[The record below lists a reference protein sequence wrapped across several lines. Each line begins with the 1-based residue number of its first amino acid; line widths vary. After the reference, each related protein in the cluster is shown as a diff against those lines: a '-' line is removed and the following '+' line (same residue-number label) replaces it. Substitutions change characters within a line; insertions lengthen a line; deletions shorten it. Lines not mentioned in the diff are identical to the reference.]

1 MGRSHGVADVALP
14 AATVESLGDEL
25 FAALRGRAVLDP
37 LTQRQP
43 DIDIYDAYRVSLR
56 LLDRRRKEGEKVI
69 GKKIGVTSK
78 PVQDM
83 LGVHQPDFG
92 FLLDSMRVPDGAAVS
107 MSRQRLIQPRAEG
120 EIAFVLKKDL
130 QGPGVTEAQVLA
142 ATDYVT
148 PCFEIVDSRIRDWK
162 IRIQDTIADN
172 ASCGVFVLGPARV
185 KPDALDLAA
194 VKLEIRKNGA
204 HAASGVGS
212 AVQGHPATAVAWL
225 ANTLGQ
231 FGIPFAAGEIILSGS
246 LAPLLPALPGDRFE
260 MMLDGIGSASVS
272 FTE

>member
-1 MGRSHGVADVALP
+1 MTFP
-14 AATVESLGDEL
+14 AAKIDRLGDEL

-37 LTQRQP
+37 LTAREP
-43 DIDIYDAYRVSLR
+43 SIAIDDAYRISLR
-56 LLDRRRKEGEKVI
+56 MLERRRAEGERVV

-92 FLLDSMRVPDGAAVS
+92 FLLNVMHVPDASQVS
-107 MSRQRLIQPRAEG
+107 LAQHRLIQPRAEG
-120 EIAFVLKKDL
+120 EIAFVLKSDL
-130 QGPGVTEAQVLA
+130 KGPGVTEKDVIA

-162 IRIQDTIADN
+162 IKIQDTVADN
-172 ASCGVFVLGPARV
+172 ASCGVFVLGKARV

-194 VKLEIRKNGA
+194 VKMEIRKNGA
-204 HAASGVGS
+204 LVATGLGS

-225 ANTLGQ
+225 ANTLGER
-231 FGIPFAAGEIILSGS
+231 GIPFLAGEVILSGS
-246 LAPLLPALPGDRFE
+246 LAPLLPAAAGDTFE
-260 MMLDGIGSASVS
+260 MTLAGIGGASVS
-272 FTE
+272 FVE